1 MADILQHQAGFAPD
15 PQFHNDQFDQVTQKP
30 APGVENVLYAIG
42 KEQVAQAIC
51 KAPLV
56 YEPGTKTVYSDVDY
70 MLLGL
75 IVEQITGQ
83 SLDVFMRETFYEP
96 LNLTHITFNPLQN
109 GFTANQVAA
118 TELNGNTRDGVISFQ
133 NVRTS
138 TIQGEV
144 HDEKAY
150 YAMGGVSGHAG
161 PVLQC

>member
-70 MLLGL
+70 MLLA
-75 IVEQITGQ
+75 
-83 SLDVFMRETFYEP
+83 SLWSRLPGEP
-96 LNLTHITFNPLQN
+96 
-109 GFTANQVAA
+109 GRVYA
-118 TELNGNTRDGVISFQ
+118 RDLLWS
-133 NVRTS
+133 
-138 TIQGEV
+138 
-144 HDEKAY
+144 
-150 YAMGGVSGHAG
+150 
-161 PVLQC
+161 L